1 MTFPPYKPEPEQQL
15 TGELMR
21 LTDEWEKLG
30 IDPDD
35 FVKCSR
41 CHLYIRDLV
50 EGTEPPLDL
59 SELCNCQDQS

>member
-1 MTFPPYKPEPEQQL
+1 MTLHGTFPPYQPEPEQQL

-35 FVKCSR
+35 FVKCGV
-41 CHLYIRDLV
+41 CHEYFVDE
-50 EGTEPPLDL
+50 EGNPIDCKCKEAT
-59 SELCNCQDQS
+59 